1 MCVCVCKRVT
11 VCMCLFMCERV
22 CACEWQVPIFTEM
35 NLLSMRSLR
44 KTERKG
50 EMDEIT
56 MKKIKGL
63 IIK

>member
-1 MCVCVCKRVT
+1 
-11 VCMCLFMCERV
+11 MCERV